1 MYQGITLLLAASL
14 VVTALIVFKNQN
26 KAFDIFMK
34 LLALPLKGLDHTI
47 DIFYNVVPIMV
58 VERSS
63 VLEASL
69 RLVAQSLT
77 ILPYLGR

>member
-1 MYQGITLLLAASL
+1 
-14 VVTALIVFKNQN
+14 
-26 KAFDIFMK
+26 MK